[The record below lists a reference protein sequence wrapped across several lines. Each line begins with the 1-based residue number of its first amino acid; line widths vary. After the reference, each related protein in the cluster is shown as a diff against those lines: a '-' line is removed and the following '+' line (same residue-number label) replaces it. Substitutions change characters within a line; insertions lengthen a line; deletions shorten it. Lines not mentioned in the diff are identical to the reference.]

1 MKSLNAT
8 FAMGVA
14 SLATFLLA
22 CGGPP
27 KKVEEPAVTE
37 VVTDAGAEETAPA
50 APTTTF
56 EKLGKRE
63 GLQSVI
69 DLFLK
74 NATVDPAAKGLFSK
88 YKGDRLED
96 LKLTLVD
103 HLCKGTGGECTPTE
117 PTGTPLKIN
126 DKQFDALKADLK
138 AAMDEQKL
146 SDENQA
152 ELTKAFEALRE
163 PLTIVLNQ
171 KK

>member
-1 MKSLNAT
+1 MKSLNVSLVFAAT
-8 FAMGVA
+8 LT
-14 SLATFLLA
+14 SFLVA

-37 VVTDAGAEETAPA
+37 VVTDAGSEDTEPAPPATA
-50 APTTTF
+50 F

-63 GLQSVI
+63 GLQGVV

-74 NATVDPAAKGLFSK
+74 NATVDPAAKSLFSK
-88 YKGDRLED
+88 YKGDRLEE
-96 LKLTLVD
+96 LKMILVD
-103 HLCKGTGGECTPTE
+103 HLCKGTGGECTPTD
-117 PTGTPLKIN
+117 PAGTPLKMS

-146 SDENQA
+146 SEENQG
-152 ELTKAFEALRE
+152 ELSKAFDALRE
-163 PLTIVLNQ
+163 PLAIVLNQ